1 MNRKNINILLA
12 LFLLGLAGC
21 AVTDLDKSA
30 DFTRY
35 KTFAWGKSDV
45 EVSNPVY
52 DSDLINKRIYHAVEK
67 EFAKRGIVKNDRNP
81 DFIVRY
87 HTYTEEKQQTQGGHP
102 YRYGFHPFG
111 GFYPFAFGWGF
122 PYYLTTPQ
130 TTSEY
135 TEGTLVLDIID
146 RRSDELIWRGSVS
159 GNVEDTSNLKKQIE
173 KGIKAIMKKYPVT
186 PDNPL
191 NIGNDTKVIS

>member
-12 LFLLGLAGC
+12 VFLMGLAGC

-35 KTFAWGKSDV
+35 KTFAWGKSEID
-45 EVSNPVY
+45 VSNPVY

-67 EFAKRGIVKNDRNP
+67 EFAKRGIVKNERNP

-87 HTYTEEKQQTQGGHP
+87 HTYTEEKRQTQGGYP
-102 YRYGFHPFG
+102 YRYGFHPF

-122 PYYLTTPQ
+122 PYFLTTPQ
-130 TTSEY
+130 TTREY

-159 GNVEDTSNLKKQIE
+159 GNVEDASNLKKQIE

-186 PDNPL
+186 PGDPL